1 MRTRCPECGSV
12 QLDGACVLCHEEVYI
27 AAQYEA
33 QGESVPQSL
42 ADKVDEQMSE
52 VLERRADE
60 RAQRKHQ

>member
-1 MRTRCPECGSV
+1 MKSHCPRCGEV
-12 QLDGACVLCHEEVYI
+12 QYDGACTWCHEEVYI

-33 QGESVPQSL
+33 QGESVPQSI

-60 RAQRKHQ
+60 QAQRKQR